1 MLGNTSGLKPVT
13 GEPSSN
19 HTQVAGD
26 YDTPIHIIDKGFSV
40 ETEDDYDLLVAIVQS
55 YKEPE
60 VIKIKLGNGK
70 YYIAHSEVL
79 KYLAL
84 IQHYSLT
91 QINEF
96 LLES

>member
-1 MLGNTSGLKPVT
+1 MQSDDTINV
-13 GEPSSN
+13 EPEQDP
-19 HTQVAGD
+19 HI
-26 YDTPIHIIDKGFSV
+26 YIIDVGFSV
-40 ETEDDYDLLVAIVQS
+40 ETDDDYDFLVAMVSS

-70 YYIAHSEVL
+70 FYIAHSEVI

-84 IQHYSLT
+84 IHNYSLT
-91 QINEF
+91 QINQF